1 MKRLILFFG
10 CCLMAITHS
19 AQTLGEQDIIQKMAS
34 AARET
39 KSIRADFT
47 QTRHSKMLKKAQVS
61 EGKMFCRQPDKLR
74 WEYTSPRQTAL
85 VLDGTNARLTK
96 DGSGNGGRNR
106 FAGEM
111 ARLIMNSVAG
121 KYLTDDKAFQVSATA
136 SDGEYVAT
144 LVPVRK
150 EMKRLYTKLVLH
162 FDPKQSVVTKVELYE
177 KDASH
182 IVIELHDIQTD
193 R

>member
-1 MKRLILFFG
+1 MKRLILFIG
-10 CCLMAITHS
+10 CCLMAITLS
-19 AQTLGEQDIIQKMAS
+19 AQTLSEQEIIRKMAS
-34 AARET
+34 VAQAT
-39 KSIRADFT
+39 KSIQANFT
-47 QTRHSKMLKKAQVS
+47 QTRYSKMLKEAQVS
-61 EGKMFCRQPDKLR
+61 EGKMFCQQPDKLR
-74 WEYTSPRQTAL
+74 WEYTSPRQSAL
-85 VLDGTNARLTK
+85 ILDGTDARLTK